1 MSIKLPTDTK
11 CHCVFRKTN
20 KEFDNPHTR
29 FFQAVVLLK
38 LKICVLP
45 FCLRSRCIFKQLF

>member
-11 CHCVFRKTN
+11 CHCVFRKTKKMN
-20 KEFDNPHTR
+20 LT
-29 FFQAVVLLK
+29 VVSLK

-45 FCLRSRCIFKQLF
+45 FCLRSSCIFKQLF